1 MLIRLGEVEVVEK
14 SIAKASQND
23 SYPKFC
29 KMQKKKQKQKK
40 KDSQPETAY
49 VTRDSVVLLIFSHFY
64 IGKVIVKIRS
74 GRECFQK

>member
-14 SIAKASQND
+14 SIAKASQNN

-29 KMQKKKQKQKK
+29 KMQKKK

-49 VTRDSVVLLIFSHFY
+49 VTRDSVVLLIFTHFY

>member
-40 KDSQPETAY
+40 KTLSL
-49 VTRDSVVLLIFSHFY
+49 RLLMSPGIQLSCSYLLTFT
-64 IGKVIVKIRS
+64 
-74 GRECFQK
+74 